1 MLIEFIPIKILET
14 VIYNGWTVYDILEKI
29 FCWLSRTQ
37 KNESEE
43 NMKNILIIALL
54 AIIGFQWH
62 AYDKLH
68 NDYTNIIIAIQEEIL

>member
-1 MLIEFIPIKILET
+1 MSSLKIKT
-14 VIYNGWTVYDILEKI
+14 KQGAQFSAASCPVK
-29 FCWLSRTQ
+29 SRTQ

-62 AYDKLH
+62 VYDKLH